1 MTGSAQELPR
11 LRTHEPALDRE
22 LARLVDEFGSGGDAD
37 LVFQMFV
44 TVWKLVRDGTPRGD
58 LKLMA
63 RALRELRYALKVFGQ
78 YPDVRKVSIFGS
90 ARVEPG
96 EPSYEMAREFA
107 HAIVERGWMVITG
120 AGPGVMEAGNAG
132 AGAEHSFGVNI
143 RLPFEADPNPVI
155 RNDPKLMHFRYFFT
169 RKLLFVK
176 EASGFALLPGG
187 YGTLDECLE
196 LLTLVQTGKSDLHP
210 IVMLEPPGTGYW
222 AAFRD
227 FLERELQ
234 ARGLIAPEDL
244 DLFQVTDDVGTAV
257 DEIERFYR
265 NYHSERYVR
274 GRLVLRLRRAP
285 DPDELEALR
294 HDFADVLGPGG
305 MSVVDP
311 FPEEVADADHLECER
326 LALDFNRRYLGRL
339 RHLIDALNRLP
350 LYEHESSPAR
360 DRGVRSSIT
369 IADAVEE
376 DP

>member
-1 MTGSAQELPR
+1 MTGSAHELPR

-22 LARLVDEFGSGGDAD
+22 LARLVDEFGSGGDGD

-44 TVWKLVRDGTPRGD
+44 TVWKLVRDGTSRGD

-227 FLERELQ
+227 FLERELM

-305 MSVVDP
+305 MNVVDP

-350 LYEHESSPAR
+350 LYERESSPAH